1 MCVNTNYLVLTLLV
15 KSKDRA
21 TAVPDFG
28 LICVVDHIIV
38 ETLQETMSLLPLS
51 FELMD
56 GSTKRQT
63 RLRVAHYFYLYLL
76 RKLKSLD
83 AIYFLKS

>member
-1 MCVNTNYLVLTLLV
+1 MCVNTNYFVLALLA

-28 LICVVDHIIV
+28 LIRVVDHIIV
-38 ETLQETMSLLPLS
+38 EALQETMSLLPLS

-56 GSTKRQT
+56 GSTKRQA
-63 RLRVAHYFYLYLL
+63 RLRVSYYFYLYLL
-76 RKLKSLD
+76 R
-83 AIYFLKS
+83 